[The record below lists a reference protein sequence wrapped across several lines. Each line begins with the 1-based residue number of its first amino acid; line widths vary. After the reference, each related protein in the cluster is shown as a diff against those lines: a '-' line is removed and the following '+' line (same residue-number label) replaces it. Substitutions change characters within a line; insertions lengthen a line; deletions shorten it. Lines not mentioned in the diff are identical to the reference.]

1 MRCIGCWDDLSY
13 YGITVLTEE
22 VHETGSYFLC
32 KVTARGKTTLERA
45 LGVGQLALK
54 RYDHRR
60 HYDTQY
66 LGSIMLAP
74 EILPV
79 LGVYALLES
88 GCVKV
93 WQMKNGELIGV
104 EPFDSRANVEA
115 FMKTHPSY
123 VIRGYTYATS
133 ADDCK
138 HQAHTL
144 EWIH

>member
-1 MRCIGCWDDLSY
+1 MRCIGCWGDLSR
-13 YGITVLTEE
+13 YGITALSEE
-22 VHETGSYFLC
+22 LHETGSYLLC

-45 LGVGQLALK
+45 LGVGQLAL
-54 RYDHRR
+54 RRCDHRGQS
-60 HYDTQY
+60 HTQY
-66 LGSIMLAP
+66 LGSIMLAS

-79 LGVYALLES
+79 VGVYALLES

-104 EPFDSRANVEA
+104 EPSDSRATVDA
-115 FMKTHPSY
+115 FMKGHSSY

-133 ADDCK
+133 ADDCQQ
-138 HQAHTL
+138 QARTS